1 MFHLLARN
9 AEEMKDTLAKLL
21 ETATAFYS
29 SLLFTALAVGTK
41 EFQQQDCRLHQST
54 GMEGR
59 AGMNFAD
66 NCSSA

>member
-29 SLLFTALAVGTK
+29 SLLFTALAAGMK
-41 EFQQQDCRLHQST
+41 EIQQQGCR
-54 GMEGR
+54 
-59 AGMNFAD
+59 
-66 NCSSA
+66 